1 MVKSELFVA
10 VRISDA
16 AGEVDDDLGTKPT
29 DRWCCGFGPIGEAE
43 RATGVPTVSPKKT
56 MELPRTQLTL
66 GLIGS
71 SALF

>member
-10 VRISDA
+10 SISDA

-43 RATGVPTVSPKKT
+43 RATGVPTVSLKQKT
-56 MELPRTQLTL
+56 NGTT
-66 GLIGS
+66 
-71 SALF
+71 